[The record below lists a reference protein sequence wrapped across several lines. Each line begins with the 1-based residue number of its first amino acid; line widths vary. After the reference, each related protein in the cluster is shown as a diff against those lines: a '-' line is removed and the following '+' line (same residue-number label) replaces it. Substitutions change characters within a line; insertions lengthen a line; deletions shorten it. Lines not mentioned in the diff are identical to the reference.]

1 MPVKNIEEYFLV
13 QIFTLS
19 SKKPIDLDKYP
30 YLTGYEIR
38 YEEGY
43 YRYYIGR
50 TNSKL
55 LAIELLKSIRSKG
68 HPDAMLVKY
77 TDGLRTVVKT
87 NF

>member
-1 MPVKNIEEYFLV
+1 M
-13 QIFTLS
+13 FTLS
-19 SKKPIDLDKYP
+19 SKKPVDLDKFP
-30 YLTGYEIR
+30 YLNGYEIR
-38 YEEGY
+38 YEEGF
-43 YRYYIGR
+43 YRYYIGK

-77 TDGLRTVVKT
+77 TNGIRTAVKT